1 MSGFIRFLFLAL
13 ATLLGLVTAVMVY
26 SYFTITAD
34 DFVVRADCL
43 GTKSIEQC
51 NMDAKLRALEASQ
64 DLNITLGIVSL
75 LLCFFFLY
83 MWSKFREE

>member
-1 MSGFIRFLFLAL
+1 MSRFIRFLFLAL
-13 ATLLGLVTAVMVY
+13 ATLSGLVTAVMVY

-64 DLNITLGIVSL
+64 DLNITVGIVFL
-75 LLCFFFLY
+75 LLCFFFFY
-83 MWSKFREE
+83 MWSKLREE

>member
-1 MSGFIRFLFLAL
+1 MAVFMRFLFLAL
-13 ATLLGLVTAVMVY
+13 ATLSGLVSAVMVY

-51 NMDAKLRALEASQ
+51 DMNAKLKIF
-64 DLNITLGIVSL
+64 NGTV
-75 LLCFFFLY
+75 
-83 MWSKFREE
+83 M